1 MTLDFDAMR
10 YRMMGLGPKDRKAL
24 LDAQSGIKV
33 ANIQAGATTGS
44 ATTRALADI
53 LGQKLK
59 NVGGIKV
66 ADIGAS
72 AERYRADQSRIGQ
85 LGAAQAH
92 AGAMR
97 YAADRGYA
105 GEEMYANKMAELQG
119 QRTSDLRGIFDEYSA
134 SQEVDRLAQ
143 SLQQGEA
150 AIPSPAR
157 PPEEEM
163 LRRRLP
169 RLGGDY
175 DLDILSGENEGTN
188 TLGNWFRNLR
198 RRNNPSWMYE

>member
-10 YRMMGLGPKDRKAL
+10 YKMMGLGPKDRKAL

-53 LGQKLK
+53 LAQKLR
-59 NVGGIKV
+59 NVGGVDV
-66 ADIGAS
+66 ANIGAS

-92 AGAMR
+92 AGALR
-97 YAADRGYA
+97 YGADKGYA
-105 GEEMYANKMAELQG
+105 TEAMYANKMAELQG
-119 QRTSDLRGIFDEYSA
+119 EQAAGIRSTLDEYFA
-134 SQEVDRLAQ
+134 GEKVNKLAQ
-143 SLQQGEA
+143 NIQQEESAYNA
-150 AIPSPAR
+150 ATAR
-157 PPEEEM
+157 PEVTLED
-163 LRRRLP
+163 RLP
-169 RLGGDY
+169 RYGGDWAL
-175 DLDILSGENEGTN
+175 DLLSDESEGVN